1 MISTANDAMMRV
13 LLDNTDGGNSGT
25 GFVAEF
31 FNNIANYVKSVG
43 SYVVVLAGIALIIVS
58 VFMIIKAFAS
68 RGSTNWL
75 IIIACIVTGGVL
87 ALGGWSM
94 VTGSGEGTLGGVGKE
109 TLDELSEGHGTI
121 SDFKQSG
128 AGATSVRNAR
138 KGLYVI
144 SSQFILPFGK
154 ALAVCTGVALV
165 MLAVI
170 QIAKFFFAGGR
181 AQTSWLKVAAMCVI
195 GSVLFAGTPTDNDA
209 GWTWVRDVIAGS
221 TKDTIVNMSKGKSG
235 DAGPVDGGTF
245 TNKSDNG
252 ENDTPSGANPADV
265 PG

>member
-58 VFMIIKAFAS
+58 VFMMVKAFAS
-68 RGSTNWL
+68 RGSANWL
-75 IIIACIVTGGVL
+75 IIIACIVTGGIL
-87 ALGGWSM
+87 AIGGWSM
-94 VTGSGEGTLGGVGKE
+94 VTGSGSETLGSVGKD
-109 TLDELSEGHGTI
+109 TLDELSNGHGAI

-128 AGATSVRNAR
+128 TGATSVQNAR

-221 TKDTIVNMSKGKSG
+221 TKDTIVNMS
-235 DAGPVDGGTF
+235 
-245 TNKSDNG
+245 NG
-252 ENDTPSGANPADV
+252 EANDANPIDADSLKNAGSSGADPADV
-265 PG
+265 PT